1 MKEGSGVE
9 GRRDC
14 AGERGGRRREL
25 STARKYR
32 EGLAEEARKGV
43 LFCGKTQRDGA
54 RREARRI
61 RVGESRFMRQK

>member
-14 AGERGGRRREL
+14 AGERGRRRREL

-32 EGLAEEARKGV
+32 EGLAEEARKEV
-43 LFCGKTQRDGA
+43 LFWVKRQGDRA